1 MPWDDRAMEMAIGRL
16 LRVGVTFAATV
27 VLVGGAIFLRQS
39 GAAWPDYH
47 TFHGV
52 AAELRGPVGIFA
64 GVMRGDGASVIQMGL
79 LLLIATPVARVV
91 LAALGFLAEKDRMYA
106 GISTAVLCIL
116 LWSLFEGR

>member
-16 LRVGVTFAATV
+16 LRIGVTLAAAV
-27 VLVGGAIFLRQS
+27 VLVGGAIFLYQS
-39 GAAWPDYH
+39 GAAWPDYR

-52 AAELRGPVGIFA
+52 AANLRGPMGIFA

-91 LAALGFLAEKDRMYA
+91 LAALGFLAEKDKMYA
-106 GISTAVLCIL
+106 GTSTVVLCIL
-116 LWSLFEGR
+116 LWSLFGGR